1 VVAGL
6 LSVGLL
12 ASGLTSV
19 ALVTGPA
26 QPAAAAPGTPGEP
39 QANTVLFAE
48 DFENVTGTAPV
59 GLAAYTGDGG
69 QRYTADPAWL
79 TACNGQ
85 IRSFNTPYTTLGN
98 CASTAYTSNLGQ
110 LAYALGAHAEAT
122 DPRANEAVTAYTE
135 GNPGVG
141 AVQFRTVGNVPLAS
155 ASGRF
160 LTFSVDTAAV
170 NCQVSAP
177 LYQFSFLN
185 ESGAATN
192 VGGVLNACTSNKTVD
207 VPAYG
212 TIGARAVNV
221 GTFTSNGSV
230 LFDGASLGIRMTNQN
245 GSGTGNDAAFDNI
258 RILDVTPQ
266 LDKAFSPAV
275 VATGATSVLTFTVTN
290 TAELAAKNGWSFTDT
305 LPAGLT
311 VADPSGTATTCPAG
325 TVDADAGSST
335 ITAGGNLSAG
345 MESCTITVTVT
356 SDTAGAYSNGPGN
369 VEVAGLN
376 EPGTSTVTF
385 QDPPTWQCT
394 ADGYLFQSPSATSH
408 PVYQVD
414 LATGA
419 YTTPANTTAN
429 VNGVGFNPT
438 DNYVYGVDAS
448 TQNPVRIGSDGT
460 VVQLPRPAGFIPLS
474 YNVGDFDEDGHLW
487 ISIDGQN
494 YPTDA
499 PWFEIDYAA
508 GSSTYGQIIDSGTF
522 TTNLTGPDWT
532 FLGGSL
538 YGIATN
544 SNHLIRFDTTSH
556 AQTDLGP
563 ISDVP
568 ASIYGATY
576 GDAATGSLYASNN
589 ATGAIYRVDAASV
602 EGLLVTDAGPAS
614 GQNDGARCATAPI
627 PTITV
632 TKTVEGRAHADDQF
646 TVGLNDDGGDTLAS
660 ATTTGADAT
669 VSTTNFPVS
678 QGQTYTI
685 TDAMAAGSA
694 NALSAYTP
702 SIVCTNT
709 TNDDPVPTD
718 GVAGAW
724 TLQVTTPDPITCDV
738 TNTPAPGQLSVTK
751 TADQTELPAIGE
763 QVEYTVVVTNE
774 GPGVFTADAPGTATD
789 DLSDVLDDADL
800 VPGSITAD
808 IGEAAYAGGQITW
821 SGPLAAGQ
829 SATITYTVTYNGEGD
844 SLLINRACVPADQVA
859 PGALP
864 CDAVRIP
871 AANAEYWKTVDP
883 ASGTA
888 VQPGQELTYTLS
900 FRNDGQAAGDVDAT
914 DDLSAVLDDA
924 DLIGGPTASNAALTA
939 AVTGSDLSVTG
950 SVPAGA
956 TYTVTYTV
964 RVKAF
969 ADQGD
974 GTLTNALTDPNGVCL
989 IGDCTT
995 TNPVAHLSIDKTS
1008 DAAEGVTTGDSVT
1021 YTVTVVNDGQAA
1033 FSDEAPA
1040 SATDDLSGVLD
1051 DATFDGEAT
1060 ATVGEVSYAAP
1071 VLTWTGPLGVG
1082 ESAEFSYTVTVTNT
1096 GDHVLEN
1103 TASLPAELCTEN
1115 CGSTTT
1121 TNLPHVVPGKTSD
1134 PATGEAVQA
1143 GDVITY
1149 TLTFTN
1155 DGAAAG
1161 PVDST
1166 DDLSEVLDDAEVTA
1180 EPVSDTDGVTATRTG
1195 DRLRVV
1201 GALGAGQTATV
1212 TYEVT
1217 VRADGERGDD
1227 RLGNVLT
1234 PDVPV
1239 VECTDDGCDEVPPP
1253 STEHPVGELDDW
1265 KTVDPASGTAVR
1277 AGQEVTYTLHFANTG
1292 EGDVAVDREDV
1303 LVGVLDDA
1311 DLTAA
1316 PVASDEALAV
1326 SEVTDGRFA
1335 VTGTLAAGQEATVT
1349 YTATVRGDG
1358 ERGDDRLGNFL
1369 VDPGQ
1374 DPPAECEPAEGER
1387 PDCTLNAVQHLSIEK
1402 SSDVDG
1408 VVNTGDTVTYTVTVT
1423 NDGQVPFTAEAP
1435 ASATDDLTGVLDDAS
1450 FNDDAEAT
1458 VGEVS
1463 YAAPTLTWTGPLG
1476 VGDSASF
1483 TYSVTVTNAG
1493 DHVLENSASLPA
1505 ELCTDGCDST
1515 TTTNLPHVVPGK
1527 TSDPATGEAVQAG
1540 DVVTYTL
1547 TFTNDGAAAGPV
1559 DSTDDLSGVL
1569 DDAEVTAEPVSDTE
1583 GITATRTDDRIRVVG
1598 TLDAGQAATI
1608 TYQVTVK
1615 ADGDRGDNV
1624 ARNVL
1629 TPDVPVLECTD
1640 DGCEE
1645 VPPPSTEHPVGA
1657 LDDWKTV
1664 DPASGTAV
1672 RAGQE
1677 LTYTL
1682 HFVNTGEGDVR
1693 VAREDVLT
1701 GVLDDA
1707 DLTAAPTASDE
1718 ALTVSD
1724 VVDGRIGV
1732 TGTLA
1737 AGQEATVTYTATV
1750 RGDGQRGDDRL
1761 GNFLVGPGQD
1771 PPAECEPAEGEHPDC
1786 TVNYVSGVTV
1796 AKTSDPE
1803 SGTEVEAGQEVT
1815 YTLTFTSTTSSGD
1828 APAEPVAYTDHMA
1841 DVLDDATLTGDPV
1854 TSDEALQ
1861 AAVDGDTIVVTG
1873 ELAGGRTAT
1882 VTYTVTVKDGDDQ
1895 GNGSLGNVVALT
1907 GTTPVCAE
1915 GSPLC
1920 TVNPVEQSPTDP
1932 AAPTPAPSEPAQ
1944 AEDGGTLPKTGV
1956 MVGGIAGAAALLLG
1970 LGLLA
1975 MRVARRRTQ
1984 G

>member
-1 VVAGL
+1 MRGRRVRGLVAGL
-6 LSVGLL
+6 LSIGLL

-110 LAYALGAHAEAT
+110 LAYALGAHAGAT

-160 LTFSVDTAAV
+160 LSFSVDTAAV
-170 NCQVSAP
+170 NCNVSAP

-192 VGGVLNACTSNKTVD
+192 VGGVLNACTSTKTVTA
-207 VPAYG
+207 PAYG
-212 TIGARAVNV
+212 TIGTRAVNV
-221 GTFTSNGSV
+221 GTYTSNGSV
-230 LFDGASLGIRMTNQN
+230 LFNGASLGIRMTNQN

-266 LDKAFSPAV
+266 LDKEFSPAV
-275 VATGATSVLTFTVTN
+275 AATGGTSELTFTVTN

-305 LPAGLT
+305 LPRGLT
-311 VADPSGTATTCPAG
+311 VADPSGAATTCPAG
-325 TVDADAGSST
+325 TVEADAGSST

-356 SDTAGAYSNGPGN
+356 SSTAGAYTNGPDN
-369 VEVAGLN
+369 VEVVGLN

-385 QDPPTWQCT
+385 EDMPTWECT
-394 ADGYLFQSPSATSH
+394 ADGYLFQSPSSTSH

-414 LATGA
+414 LATGS

-438 DNYVYGVDAS
+438 DGYVYGVDAS
-448 TQNPVRIGSDGT
+448 TRNPVKIGSDGT
-460 VVQLPRPAGFIPLS
+460 VVQLPRPAGYVPLS

-487 ISIDGQN
+487 ISVDGQN

-532 FLGGSL
+532 FLDGSL
-538 YGIATN
+538 DGIATN
-544 SNHLIRFDTTSH
+544 SNHLVRFDTTSH
-556 AQTDLGP
+556 VQTDLGP

-589 ATGAIYRVDAASV
+589 ATGAIYRVNVASA
-602 EGLLVTDAGPAS
+602 EGLLVTDAGPVS
-614 GQNDGARCATAPI
+614 GQNDGARCAAAPI

-632 TKTVEGRAHADDQF
+632 TKTVEGRAHVDDQF
-646 TVGLNDDGGDTLAS
+646 TVGLNDADGDTLAS
-660 ATTTGADAT
+660 ATTTGTDTT
-669 VSTTNFPVS
+669 VSTTDFPVS

-685 TDAMAAGSA
+685 TDAMAAGSP

-709 TNDDPVPTD
+709 TTDDPVPTD

-751 TADQTELPAIGE
+751 RADRTDLPAIGE
-763 QVEYTVVVTNE
+763 QVQYTVVVTNE
-774 GPGVFTADAPGTATD
+774 GPGVFTTDAPGTATD

-821 SGPLAAGQ
+821 SGPLAVGQ

-844 SLLINRACVPADQVA
+844 SLLINRVCVPADQTA

-864 CDAVRIP
+864 CDSVRIP
-871 AANAEYWKTVDP
+871 ASNLEYYKSVDP

-888 VQPGQELTYTLS
+888 VRPGQELTYTLS

-914 DDLSAVLDDA
+914 DDLSEVLDDA
-924 DLIGGPTASNAALTA
+924 DLVGGPTASDTALTP
-939 AVTGSDLSVTG
+939 AVNGQTLSVTG
-950 SVPAGA
+950 SVPAGE

-964 RVKAF
+964 RVKSF
-969 ADQGD
+969 TDQGD
-974 GTLTNALTDPNGVCL
+974 HRLGNALTDPNGVCL
-989 IGDCTT
+989 LGDCTT
-995 TNPVAHLSIDKTS
+995 ENPVAHVSIDKTS
-1008 DAAEGVTTGDSVT
+1008 DAA
-1021 YTVTVVNDGQAA
+1021 
-1033 FSDEAPA
+1033 
-1040 SATDDLSGVLD
+1040 
-1051 DATFDGEAT
+1051 
-1060 ATVGEVSYAAP
+1060 
-1071 VLTWTGPLGVG
+1071 
-1082 ESAEFSYTVTVTNT
+1082 
-1096 GDHVLEN
+1096 
-1103 TASLPAELCTEN
+1103 
-1115 CGSTTT
+1115 
-1121 TNLPHVVPGKTSD
+1121 
-1134 PATGEAVQA
+1134 
-1143 GDVITY
+1143 
-1149 TLTFTN
+1149 
-1155 DGAAAG
+1155 
-1161 PVDST
+1161 
-1166 DDLSEVLDDAEVTA
+1166 
-1180 EPVSDTDGVTATRTG
+1180 
-1195 DRLRVV
+1195 
-1201 GALGAGQTATV
+1201 
-1212 TYEVT
+1212 
-1217 VRADGERGDD
+1217 
-1227 RLGNVLT
+1227 
-1234 PDVPV
+1234 
-1239 VECTDDGCDEVPPP
+1239 
-1253 STEHPVGELDDW
+1253 
-1265 KTVDPASGTAVR
+1265 
-1277 AGQEVTYTLHFANTG
+1277 
-1292 EGDVAVDREDV
+1292 
-1303 LVGVLDDA
+1303 
-1311 DLTAA
+1311 
-1316 PVASDEALAV
+1316 
-1326 SEVTDGRFA
+1326 
-1335 VTGTLAAGQEATVT
+1335 
-1349 YTATVRGDG
+1349 
-1358 ERGDDRLGNFL
+1358 
-1369 VDPGQ
+1369 
-1374 DPPAECEPAEGER
+1374 
-1387 PDCTLNAVQHLSIEK
+1387 
-1402 SSDVDG
+1402 G

-1435 ASATDDLTGVLDDAS
+1435 AAATDDLTGVLDDAS
-1450 FNDDAEAT
+1450 FNDDAKAT
-1458 VGEVS
+1458 AGEVS

-1493 DHVLENSASLPA
+1493 DHVLANTASLPA
-1505 ELCTDGCDST
+1505 ELCTEDCEST
-1515 TTTNLPHVVPGK
+1515 TRTDLPHVVPGK
-1527 TSDPATGEAVQAG
+1527 SSDPASGEAVRAG
-1540 DVVTYTL
+1540 QVITYTL

-1559 DSTDDLSGVL
+1559 DSTDDLSNVL
-1569 DDAEVTAEPVSDTE
+1569 DDAEVTTEPVSDTA
-1583 GITATRTDDRIRVVG
+1583 GVTATRTDDRIRVVG
-1598 TLDAGQAATI
+1598 TLGAGQAATI
-1608 TYQVTVK
+1608 TYAVTVK
-1615 ADGDRGDNV
+1615 ADGERGDNV
-1624 ARNVL
+1624 AANVL

-1640 DGCEE
+1640 DGCTE
-1645 VPPPSTEHPVGA
+1645 VPPPATKHPVGE

-1677 LTYTL
+1677 VTYTL
-1682 HFVNTGEGDVR
+1682 HFTNTGEGDVTVDR
-1693 VAREDVLT
+1693 QDVLA

-1707 DLTAAPTASDE
+1707 DLTAGPTASDE

-1724 VVDGRIGV
+1724 VADGRFTV

-1761 GNFLVGPGQD
+1761 GNFLVDPGQD
-1771 PPAECEPAEGEHPDC
+1771 PPAECQPTEGQRPDC
-1786 TVNYVSGVTV
+1786 TVNYVSDVT
-1796 AKTSDPE
+1796 ATKTSDPE

-1815 YTLTFTSTTSSGD
+1815 YTLTFTNTATSAD
-1828 APAEPVAYTDHMA
+1828 APAEAVAYTDHMA

-1854 TSDEALQ
+1854 ASDEVLQ

-1873 ELAGGRTAT
+1873 ELAAGATAT
-1882 VTYTVTVKDGDDQ
+1882 VTYAVTVKDTADQ
-1895 GNGSLGNVVALT
+1895 GNHTLGNVVAVT
-1907 GTTPVCAE
+1907 GTAPVCAE
-1915 GSPLC
+1915 DSTLC
-1920 TVNPVEQSPTDP
+1920 TVHDVDV
-1932 AAPTPAPSEPAQ
+1932 PAPSDPVPADPAQ
-1944 AEDGGTLPKTGV
+1944 PGGSLPKTGV
-1956 MVGGIAGAAALLLG
+1956 MIGSILGAAALLLA
-1970 LGLLA
+1970 LGLAA
-1975 MRVARRRTQ
+1975 MHVARRRNQ
-1984 G
+1984 A